1 MDTIGRYEILSR
13 IGSGGFATVYRAR
26 DPVLDSE
33 VAVKVLAD
41 NWAGTP
47 EIRDRFIREAQIL
60 RRIDSDRVITVHD
73 IGELPS
79 GQPYFVMALA
89 DRGTLE
95 GRLDEGAAL
104 TPADAMSIARGMATC
119 IIVVHSHGLIHRD
132 IKPSNL
138 LIAGPRLAAAAGPQP
153 EPRSGIL
160 GANERLVLGDF
171 GLAKDIELHTTG
183 LTIAAGSGGY
193 AAPEQMALAG
203 VPSRLTDLFAAT
215 GVMYRVLAGRRPP
228 GFDLERRRVP
238 FPDGEWW
245 MAGPLGAFFR
255 QGMAYEPELR
265 HDSIDHWLASFTA
278 ALAPYEAHTGAPGP
292 APGAAPPPEPAAP
305 PSRRP
310 ATDGPGTDPSTDP
323 TTVLPVVRS
332 ADTRFPSPDLDET
345 VHRPTT
351 IHGGSPGS
359 PATPS
364 HSGHSHASPSYP
376 AATSS
381 PVAPAAP
388 SPYGTGSS
396 PYGTGSSP
404 YGTGSSPY
412 GTGSSPYGTGS
423 SPYGV
428 PGEQVPKASPAFDLG
443 PGPGAPA
450 RRSRRWFLGGLV
462 VAAGG
467 AAAGGWY
474 LLRPDGPAV
483 EGPDAIVAGQS
494 ATYIATL
501 AGATSYEWTDPNGQV
516 QAVPSL
522 QVNAVIPGS
531 ISFSVVGLTAGGRS
545 AATTRTVEVVAAP
558 DGPRIEGPPTVKV
571 NEAATYSY
579 SYDGAGQNPV
589 WIDPDGRQ
597 SQGEQYRVTASS
609 PGRYL
614 IRLQLDRPGSTRI
627 GAAREIQLVE

>member
-1 MDTIGRYEILSR
+1 MNTIGRYEILSR

-95 GRLDEGAAL
+95 GRLDQGDAI
-104 TPADAMSIARGMATC
+104 TPAGAMSIARGMATC
-119 IIVVHSHGLIHRD
+119 ITVVHSHGLIHRD

-138 LIAGPRLAAAAGPQP
+138 LIAGPRLVGGGTGPGP
-153 EPRSGIL
+153 EVRDGIL
-160 GANERLVLGDF
+160 SSNERLVLGDF

-228 GFDLERRRVP
+228 GFDLERRTVP

-245 MAGPLGAFFR
+245 MAGSLGAFFR
-255 QGMAYEPELR
+255 QGMAYEPEHR

-278 ALAPYEAHTGAPGP
+278 ALAPYEAP
-292 APGAAPPPEPAAP
+292 AAAPPPVPPAP
-305 PSRRP
+305 PSRR
-310 ATDGPGTDPSTDP
+310 AVADGPGADPSTDP
-323 TTVLPVVRS
+323 TTLLPVARS
-332 ADTRFPSPDLDET
+332 ADSRFPSPDLDDT
-345 VHRPTT
+345 IHRPTT
-351 IHGGSPGS
+351 LHGAGPGS
-359 PATPS
+359 PVTPPY
-364 HSGHSHASPSYP
+364 GGYSHASPSYP
-376 AATSS
+376 VSTPSQ
-381 PVAPAAP
+381 VAPASSQAAP
-388 SPYGTGSS
+388 STY
-396 PYGTGSSP
+396 
-404 YGTGSSPY
+404 
-412 GTGSSPYGTGS
+412 
-423 SPYGV
+423 
-428 PGEQVPKASPAFDLG
+428 G
-443 PGPGAPA
+443 PGPDAHPGAPS

-462 VAAGG
+462 AVAGG

-474 LLRPDGPAV
+474 LLQPDGPAV
-483 EGPDAIVAGQS
+483 EGPDTIVAGQS
-494 ATYIATL
+494 ATYTATL
-501 AGATSYEWTDPNGQV
+501 AGASDYEWTDPNGQV
-516 QAVPSL
+516 QVVPSL
-522 QVNAVIPGS
+522 QVNAVIPGTIS
-531 ISFSVVGLTAGGRS
+531 ISVVGLTPGGRS
-545 AATTRTVEVVAAP
+545 AVTTRTIEVVAAP
-558 DGPRIEGPPTVKV
+558 GGPEIVGPPTVRV
-571 NEAATYSY
+571 NQTATYSY
-579 SYDGAGQNPV
+579 TYDGGGQNPV
-589 WIDPDGRQ
+589 WIDPAGRQ

-627 GAAREIQLVE
+627 GAAREIELVD

>member
-26 DPVLDSE
+26 DTALDSE

-73 IGELPS
+73 IGESPS

-95 GRLDEGAAL
+95 SRLDEGAAI
-104 TPADAMSIARGMATC
+104 TPADAMTVARGMATC
-119 IIVVHSHGLIHRD
+119 ITVVHSHGLIHRD

-138 LIAGPRLAAAAGPQP
+138 LIAGPRLLGTAPGAAP
-153 EPRSGIL
+153 EARDGVL

-203 VPSRLTDLFAAT
+203 VPSRRTDLFAAT

-228 GFDLERRRVP
+228 GFDLEHRVVP
-238 FPDGEWW
+238 FPDHEWW
-245 MAGPLGAFFR
+245 MAGTLGAFFR
-255 QGMAYEPELR
+255 HGMAYEPEHR
-265 HDSIDHWLASFTA
+265 HESIDHWLASFTA
-278 ALAPYEAHTGAPGP
+278 ALAPYETSAAEPGP
-292 APGAAPPPEPAAP
+292 VPVPPPVPPAP
-305 PSRRP
+305 PSRQP
-310 ATDGPGTDPSTDP
+310 SAPSQPVSGLSTDP
-323 TTVLPVVRS
+323 TTLLPVARS
-332 ADTRFPSPDLDET
+332 ADTRFPSPDLDDT
-345 VHRPTT
+345 VHGPNSQR
-351 IHGGSPGS
+351 GGGTAHPGGPS
-359 PATPS
+359 NQAGQSYQAGQSHQATSTYP
-364 HSGHSHASPSYP
+364 GASPSQVGP
-376 AATSS
+376 SQLGS
-381 PVAPAAP
+381 AP
-388 SPYGTGSS
+388 SQLGPSS
-396 PYGTGSSP
+396 PYGTAVP
-404 YGTGSSPY
+404 P
-412 GTGSSPYGTGS
+412 
-423 SPYGV
+423 GV
-428 PGEQVPKASPAFDLG
+428 SGPGPASPVSGVG
-443 PGPGAPA
+443 PGPGAPP

-474 LLRPDGPAV
+474 LLRPDGPVIA
-483 EGPDAIVAGQS
+483 GPATIVAGQS
-494 ATYIATL
+494 ATYTATL
-501 AGATSYEWTDPNGQV
+501 DGASGFEWTDPNGQV
-516 QAVPSL
+516 QPVSSL
-522 QVNAVIPGS
+522 QVNAVIPGTIS
-531 ISFSVVGLTAGGRS
+531 IAVVGLTAGGRS
-545 AATTRTVEVVAAP
+545 AATTRTIEVVAAP
-558 DGPRIEGPPTVKV
+558 GGPEIVGPGTVKV
-571 NEAATYSY
+571 NETATYSY
-579 SYDGAGQNPV
+579 TYDGGGQNPV

-597 SQGEQYRVTASS
+597 SQGEQYRVTAAS

-627 GAAREIQLVE
+627 GASREIQLVD